1 MNLTDAWNDV
11 ELVVDLLVHR
21 CGDDADFREGVGHGV
36 DAHLCHQQ
44 RQQEDLVLGY
54 VVVLGGRRG
63 REGGGGVCLIWLHKR
78 LSVFSVLVE
87 ERGTGG
93 ERERSVGGVLQPLC
107 RHSLVCSM

>member
-1 MNLTDAWNDV
+1 MTPCVSSVNLTDAWNDV

-63 REGGGGVCLIWLHKR
+63 RERGGG
-78 LSVFSVLVE
+78 SS
-87 ERGTGG
+87 
-93 ERERSVGGVLQPLC
+93 
-107 RHSLVCSM
+107 